1 MVGVEKKSNNP
12 VLKLDNIHKR
22 FPGVYALRNVSLD
35 IYPGEVHALMGENGA
50 GKSTLIKIIS
60 GVYQPDEGTIY
71 SNGKKIVMETP
82 AQAIK
87 ENISVIY
94 QELNLAP
101 NLSIAENIYLGNFP
115 KKGRKIDFNKL
126 YEDSKKVMEELQLDL
141 DVRMKVSYL
150 TIAKQQ
156 LVEIAKSISKHP
168 KVIIMDEP
176 TSALSR
182 QETESLFKIVKML
195 KDNGTAIIYVSHK
208 LDEIFE
214 ICDKVSILRDG
225 EYISTDKIEDLNEE
239 KLVSMMVGRELK
251 NLFVKEKV
259 KMGNEVLKV
268 EHLSTDFVTDIS
280 FQARAGEIIGFS
292 GLMGSGRTELCRAI
306 LGVDKRQGG
315 SITVEGNKLTENSPS
330 KAIAAGIGMVPE
342 SRKED
347 GIFPNL
353 GVREN
358 MTIAS
363 ARSLQ
368 RRLSIDR
375 RREEAGVQTMID
387 NIKIK
392 TPTMDQMIINLSG
405 GNQQKV
411 ILARWLMQS
420 NIKVLLID
428 EPTRGIDVGAK
439 SEIYSL
445 LNMLAKKGL
454 CIVVMSSEMPEIMSL
469 ADRVYVMKN
478 GRINGSFNREE
489 VTQQKLLLSST

>member
-1 MVGVEKKSNNP
+1 MERKSDKP
-12 VLKLDNIHKR
+12 VLQLKNIHKR
-22 FPGVYALRNVSLD
+22 FPGVYALRNVSID

-50 GKSTLIKIIS
+50 GKSTLIKVIS
-60 GVYQPDEGTIY
+60 GVYQPDEGEIY
-71 SNGKKIVMETP
+71 SNGEPIVMETP

-87 ENISVIY
+87 ENIRVIY

-101 NLSIAENIYLGNFP
+101 NLSIAENIFLGNLP
-115 KKGRKIDFNKL
+115 VKGKRVDYDRL

-141 DVRMKVSYL
+141 DVHMKVSYL

-156 LVEIAKSISKHP
+156 LVEIAKSISKRP
-168 KVIIMDEP
+168 RVIIMDEP

-182 QETESLFKIVKML
+182 QETENLFKIVRML
-195 KDNGTAIIYVSHK
+195 KENGTAIIYVSHK

-225 EYISTDKIEDLNEE
+225 EYISTEKIENLDEE
-239 KLVSMMVGRELK
+239 KLVSLMVGRELK
-251 NLFVKEKV
+251 DLYVKEAV
-259 KMGNEVLKV
+259 ELGGEILKT
-268 EHLSTDFVTDIS
+268 ENLSTDFVTDIS
-280 FQARAGEIIGFS
+280 FSARAGEIIGFS
-292 GLMGSGRTELCRAI
+292 GLMGAGRTELCRAI
-306 LGVDKRQGG
+306 LGVDKRHSGKIIVDG
-315 SITVEGNKLTENSPS
+315 RELEENSPS

-342 SRKED
+342 SRKDD

-363 ARSLQ
+363 ARSF
-368 RRLSIDR
+368 RKHFAIDR
-375 RREEAGVQTMID
+375 GAEKKQVEKMID
-387 NIKIK
+387 SIKIK
-392 TPTMDQMIINLSG
+392 TPTMEQMIINLSG

-411 ILARWLMQS
+411 ILARWLIQN

-445 LNMLAKKGL
+445 LNLLAKQGL
-454 CIVVMSSEMPEIMSL
+454 CVIVMSSEMPEIMSL
-469 ADRVYVMKN
+469 ADRVFVMKN
-478 GRINGSFNREE
+478 GRINGSFARDE
-489 VTQQKLLLSST
+489 VTQEKLLKSAT

>member
-1 MVGVEKKSNNP
+1 MEKISDKP
-12 VLKLDNIHKR
+12 VLQLKNIHKK
-22 FPGVYALRNVSLD
+22 FPGVYALRNVSID

-50 GKSTLIKIIS
+50 GKSTLIKVIS
-60 GVYQPDEGTIY
+60 GVYQPDEGEIY
-71 SNGKKIVMETP
+71 SNGEPIIMETP

-101 NLSIAENIYLGNFP
+101 NLSIAENIFLGNLP
-115 KKGRKIDFNKL
+115 VKGKRVDYSRL

-141 DVRMKVSYL
+141 DVHMKVSYL

-156 LVEIAKSISKHP
+156 LVEIAKSISKRP
-168 KVIIMDEP
+168 RVIIMDEP

-182 QETESLFKIVKML
+182 QETENLFKIVRML
-195 KDNGTAIIYVSHK
+195 KENGTAIIYVSHK

-225 EYISTDKIEDLNEE
+225 EYISTDKIENLDEE
-239 KLVSMMVGRELK
+239 KLVSLMVGRELK
-251 NLFVKEKV
+251 DLYVKEA
-259 KMGNEVLKV
+259 V
-268 EHLSTDFVTDIS
+268 ELGGEIFKAENLSTDFVTDIS
-280 FQARAGEIIGFS
+280 FSARAGEIIGFS
-292 GLMGSGRTELCRAI
+292 GLMGAGRTELCRAI
-306 LGVDKRQGG
+306 LGVDKRH
-315 SITVEGNKLTENSPS
+315 SGNIVVDGRILEENSPS
-330 KAIAAGIGMVPE
+330 KAIAAGVGMVPE
-342 SRKED
+342 SRKDD

-363 ARSLQ
+363 ARSF
-368 RRLSIDR
+368 RKHFAIDR
-375 RREEAGVQTMID
+375 GTEKKQVEKMIES
-387 NIKIK
+387 IKIK
-392 TPTMDQMIINLSG
+392 TPTMEQMIINLSG

-411 ILARWLMQS
+411 ILARWLIQN

-445 LNMLAKKGL
+445 LNLLAKQGL
-454 CIVVMSSEMPEIMSL
+454 CVIVMSSEMPEIKSL
-469 ADRVYVMKN
+469 ADRVYVMKD
-478 GRINGSFNREE
+478 GCINGSFERDE
-489 VTQQKLLLSST
+489 VTQEKLLKSAT

>member
-1 MVGVEKKSNNP
+1 MENNSYKP
-12 VLKLDNIHKR
+12 VLQLKNIHKR
-22 FPGVYALRNVSLD
+22 FPGVYALKDVSLD
-35 IYPGEVHALMGENGA
+35 LYPGEVHALMGENGA
-50 GKSTLIKIIS
+50 GKSTLIKVIS
-60 GVYQPDEGTIY
+60 GVYQPDEGFIY
-71 SNGKKIVMETP
+71 SNGNKTVMEDP
-82 AQAIK
+82 SQAIK

-101 NLSIAENIYLGNFP
+101 NLSIAENIFLGNFP
-115 KKGRKIDFNKL
+115 KKGRRVDYDKL
-126 YEDSKKVMEELQLDL
+126 YADSAKVMEELQLNL

-182 QETESLFKIVKML
+182 QETENLFKIVRML
-195 KDNGTAIIYVSHK
+195 KESGTAIIYVSHK

-225 EYISTDKIEDLNEE
+225 EYIGTDKIEDLNEE

-251 NLFVKEKV
+251 DLFVKEKV
-259 KMGNEVLKV
+259 KLGEEVLHV
-268 EHLSTDFVTDIS
+268 DHLSTDFVTDIS
-280 FQARAGEIIGFS
+280 FSARAGEIIGFS
-292 GLMGSGRTELCRAI
+292 GLMGSGRTELCRGM
-306 LGVDKRQGG
+306 LGIDKRQGG
-315 SITVEGNKLTENSPS
+315 TITVAGVKLEENAPS

-342 SRKED
+342 SRKDD

-363 ARSLQ
+363 KGFFKKHFA
-368 RRLSIDR
+368 IDR
-375 RREEAGVQTMID
+375 RLEAAGVEKMIES
-387 NIKIK
+387 IKIK
-392 TPTMDQMIINLSG
+392 TPTMEQMIINLSG

-411 ILARWLMQS
+411 ILARWLMQ
-420 NIKVLLID
+420 NNLKVLLID

-445 LNMLAKKGL
+445 LNMLAKQGL
-454 CIVVMSSEMPEIMSL
+454 CVIVMSSEMPEIISL
-469 ADRVYVMKN
+469 ADRVYVMKD
-478 GRINGSFNREE
+478 GRLNGSFNREE
-489 VTQQKLLLSST
+489 VTQEKLLVSAT

>member
-1 MVGVEKKSNNP
+1 MEKKSDKP
-12 VLKLDNIHKR
+12 VLQLKNIHKR
-22 FPGVYALRNVSLD
+22 FPGVYALRNVSID

-50 GKSTLIKIIS
+50 GKSTLIKVIS
-60 GVYQPDEGTIY
+60 GVYQPDEGEIY
-71 SNGKKIVMETP
+71 SNGEPIVMETP

-101 NLSIAENIYLGNFP
+101 NLSIAEIIYLGNLP
-115 KKGRKIDFNKL
+115 VKGKRVDYHKL
-126 YEDSKKVMEELQLDL
+126 YEDSQKVMEELQLDL
-141 DVRMKVSYL
+141 DVQMKVSYL

-156 LVEIAKSISKHP
+156 LVEIAKSISKRP

-182 QETESLFKIVKML
+182 QETENLFKIVRML
-195 KDNGTAIIYVSHK
+195 KENGTAIIYVSHK

-225 EYISTDKIEDLNEE
+225 EYICTDRIEDLDEE
-239 KLVSMMVGRELK
+239 KLVSLMVGRELK
-251 NLFVKEKV
+251 DLYVKEA
-259 KMGNEVLKV
+259 V
-268 EHLSTDFVTDIS
+268 ELGEEIFKAENLSTDFVTDIS
-280 FQARAGEIIGFS
+280 FAARAGEIIGFS

-306 LGVDKRQGG
+306 LGVDKRHGG
-315 SITVEGNKLTENSPS
+315 KITVDGKVLEANSPS
-330 KAIAAGIGMVPE
+330 KAIAAGVGMVPE
-342 SRKED
+342 SRKDD

-363 ARSLQ
+363 ARSF
-368 RRLSIDR
+368 RKHVSIDR
-375 RREEAGVQTMID
+375 DVERTQVEKMID
-387 NIKIK
+387 SIKIK
-392 TPTMDQMIINLSG
+392 TPTMEQMIINLSG

-411 ILARWLMQS
+411 ILARWLIQN

-445 LNMLAKKGL
+445 LNLLAKQGL
-454 CIVVMSSEMPEIMSL
+454 CVIVMSSEMPEIMSL

-478 GRINGSFNREE
+478 GRINGSFARDE
-489 VTQQKLLLSST
+489 VTQEKLLKSAT

>member
-1 MVGVEKKSNNP
+1 MENKSNKP
-12 VLKLDNIHKR
+12 VLQLKNIHKR
-22 FPGVYALRNVSLD
+22 FPGVYALRDVSLD

-60 GVYQPDEGTIY
+60 GVYQPDEGEII
-71 SNGKKIVMETP
+71 SNGRPIVMETP

-101 NLSIAENIYLGNFP
+101 NLSIAENIFLGNLP
-115 KKGRKIDFNKL
+115 VKGKKIDYNKL
-126 YEDSKKVMEELQLDL
+126 YEDSRKVMEELKLDL
-141 DVRMKVSYL
+141 DVHMKVSYL

-182 QETESLFKIVKML
+182 QETYNLFKIVNML
-195 KDNGTAIIYVSHK
+195 KENGTAIIYVSHK

-225 EYISTDKIEDLNEE
+225 EYICTDDIENLDEE
-239 KLVSMMVGRELK
+239 KLVSLMVGRELK
-251 NLFVKEKV
+251 DLFVKEKV
-259 KMGNEVLKV
+259 EMGDEVFRV
-268 EHLSTDFVTDIS
+268 EKLSTDFVKDIS
-280 FQARAGEIIGFS
+280 FTARAGEIIGFS
-292 GLMGSGRTELCRAI
+292 GLMGSGRTELCRAV
-306 LGVDKRQGG
+306 LGVDKRHGG
-315 SITVEGNKLTENSPS
+315 EIVVDGQKLAENSPS
-330 KAIAAGIGMVPE
+330 KAIQAGIGMVPE
-342 SRKED
+342 SRKDD

-363 ARSLQ
+363 AKHFKKGPAIDQGSEKKQVQ
-368 RRLSIDR
+368 R
-375 RREEAGVQTMID
+375 MIES
-387 NIKIK
+387 IKIK
-392 TPTMDQMIINLSG
+392 TPTMEQMIINLSG

-411 ILARWLMQS
+411 ILARWLIQN

-445 LNMLAKKGL
+445 LNMLAKQGL
-454 CIVVMSSEMPEIMSL
+454 CVIVMSSEMPEIMSL
-469 ADRVYVMKN
+469 ADRVYVMKE
-478 GRINGSFNREE
+478 GRINGSFARQE
-489 VTQQKLLLSST
+489 VTQEKLLKSAT